1 MNSNPLYGLIG
12 RELSHSF
19 SPAYFAEKFKIN
31 NIHAQYHPFSIPQIE
46 SFPDLIQQYSF
57 SGLNVTIPYKQA
69 IIEYLDELDP
79 AAEKIGAVNTI
90 CFTSNKLVG
99 YNTDHLGF
107 SKSLKSHL
115 NPLRTWSALVLG
127 TGGASKAIQFALEQL
142 NINYQ
147 LVSRNPK
154 SNQIHY
160 SDLQRDVIERHLL
173 IINTTPIGT
182 YPDVDQAPD
191 IPYRL
196 LTENH
201 ILFDLVYNP
210 PMTSFM
216 KFGAKMNTKTI
227 NGYDMLVYQADQSW
241 EIWQTN
247 S

>member
-1 MNSNPLYGLIG
+1 MCI
-12 RELSHSF
+12 R
-19 SPAYFAEKFKIN
+19 
-31 NIHAQYHPFSIPQIE
+31 
-46 SFPDLIQQYSF
+46 D
-57 SGLNVTIPYKQA
+57 
-69 IIEYLDELDP
+69 
-79 AAEKIGAVNTI
+79 
-90 CFTSNKLVG
+90 
-99 YNTDHLGF
+99 
-107 SKSLKSHL
+107 
-115 NPLRTWSALVLG
+115 RVLG